1 MPMLY
6 GLRALNHECE
16 RWIVKL
22 NIAFSEEV
30 TVTVTI
36 VAFSEEVTVT
46 LTLTI
51 VAFSEEVTVSSTG
64 VTDLGLLL

>member
-1 MPMLY
+1 MPLLY
-6 GLRALNHECE
+6 GLRTLNHECE

-22 NIAFSEEV
+22 NI
-30 TVTVTI
+30 
-36 VAFSEEVTVT
+36 AFSEEVTVT